1 MTLQLFSPAPW
12 EDGAPQYSCILDKEE
27 NAAKEIEKYAMK
39 RKKQGIKLVTPKNPG
54 PTDPIYEPSDDI
66 LDLIRKDAKNDKKW
80 AEILEKKV
88 RKDKWFENVEEVISF
103 THYLNLTLFFHT
115 FHFIFFQ
122 EFTCTGCALV
132 IGNPV
137 TMPCGH
143 SACLECLER
152 FHKGKFE
159 EPDKDKKIIRECWEC
174 RYDLQDEE
182 YKAYKNKDL
191 KAALENIFPGY
202 TNERNGIVPK
212 IVYNVSPKKKAP
224 KKKASPQKKNDQ
236 DLTKIPKKSMD
247 EPTPSTSKSYK
258 KPGPKSR
265 RKKSNDSDD
274 SIDVDDN
281 SKSPK
286 KSEKSSKSVYKP
298 GPKSKMEKSNDSDD
312 SIDVDETSKSPK
324 KLEKSSKTVYKPG
337 PKSKK
342 TKKTSESAGIDDD
355 IMDEETPPTQ
365 STSKSSKKG
374 GKPGPKSRKR
384 KRNDSECVSDED
396 DNGELEAKKPRTLNG
411 RQKKLLGEIDYN
423 IDQD

>member
-27 NAAKEIEKYAMK
+27 NAAKEMEKYAMK

-54 PTDPIYEPSDDI
+54 PKDPIYEPSDDI

-212 IVYNVSPKKKAP
+212 IVYNVSPKKKARSP
-224 KKKASPQKKNDQ
+224 KKKASPQKKNDE

-286 KSEKSSKSVYKP
+286 KSEKSSK
-298 GPKSKMEKSNDSDD
+298 
-312 SIDVDETSKSPK
+312 
-324 KLEKSSKTVYKPG
+324 TVYKPG

-355 IMDEETPPTQ
+355 IIDEETPPTQ

-374 GKPGPKSRKR
+374 EKPGPKSRKR

-396 DNGELEAKKPRTLNG
+396 DNDELEAKKPRTLNG